1 MKKLIKRNPK
11 KALKISLVIFL
22 ILMCINGLLVWLTGS
37 VWLALLVP
45 VLACVQISYVSKW
58 SNYYINESIEEN
70 LIEQIKGTLSD
81 IDCFNEVVKNEKTE
95 NQFEDKIS

>member
-22 ILMCINGLLVWLTGS
+22 TLMCINGLLVWLTGS

-58 SNYYINESIEEN
+58 SNYYINESLEEN

-81 IDCFNEVVKNEKTE
+81 IDGFNEVVKNEKTE